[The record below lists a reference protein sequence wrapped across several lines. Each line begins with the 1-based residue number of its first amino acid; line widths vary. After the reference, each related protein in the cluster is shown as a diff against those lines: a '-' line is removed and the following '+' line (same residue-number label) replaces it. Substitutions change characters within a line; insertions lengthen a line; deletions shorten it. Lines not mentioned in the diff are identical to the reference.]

1 MGEEPA
7 WDSAVE
13 SLLVGSD
20 PSWNS
25 PERPSNDVEE
35 IPASQD
41 IRGLGYLEY
50 CENIQEEGGAFYQIG
65 SDLFVVNG
73 WDPNKKVSKVRV
85 DKFAIPVIEYIS

>member
-25 PERPSNDVEE
+25 PERPLNNVEE

-41 IRGLGYLEY
+41 IHGLGYLEY
-50 CENIQEEGGAFYQIG
+50 CENIQEEGGEFIRLG
-65 SDLFVVNG
+65 LTCS
-73 WDPNKKVSKVRV
+73 W
-85 DKFAIPVIEYIS
+85 